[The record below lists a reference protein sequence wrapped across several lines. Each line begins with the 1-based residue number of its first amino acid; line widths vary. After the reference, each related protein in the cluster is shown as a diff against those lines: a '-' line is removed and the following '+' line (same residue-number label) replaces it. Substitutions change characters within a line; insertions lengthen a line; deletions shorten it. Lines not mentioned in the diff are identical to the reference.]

1 MAESGKQSKGCGCA
15 FVGAMGVGVLG
26 VVALALPSL
35 LSSAH
40 KAKQS
45 ESITYIGSLNR
56 GQQAYYFDH
65 FQLTTDI
72 DVLGLG
78 IETETENYHYEAVAI
93 GELAI
98 QNNSM
103 AKKRGL
109 YNNIGIVWIVE
120 DNNGEM
126 ITNSQVCK
134 GLIRAHEPENAIF
147 PYWLRSRFRSAEEVT
162 YPLETPPTL
171 ILPALPATPETQI
184 SCPAGYEAF

>member
-1 MAESGKQSKGCGCA
+1 MAESVTQSKGCGCA

-26 VVALALPSL
+26 VVALVLPSL

-45 ESITYIGSLNR
+45 ESITYIGALNR

-65 FQLTTDI
+65 FQLTTDL

-78 IETETENYHYEAVAI
+78 IQTETENYVYEAVAI

-103 AKKRGL
+103 ARKRGL
-109 YNNIGIVWIVE
+109 YNNVGIVWVVE
-120 DNNGEM
+120 ENSGEM
-126 ITNSQVCK
+126 ITNSQLCK
-134 GLIRAHEPENAIF
+134 GLVRAHEPENAIF
-147 PYWLRSRFRSAEEVT
+147 PYWLRSRFRSTEDIA
-162 YPLETPPTL
+162 YPPEAPPTFM
-171 ILPALPATPETQI
+171 LPALPATPETQVL
-184 SCPAGYEAF
+184 CPAGYEAF